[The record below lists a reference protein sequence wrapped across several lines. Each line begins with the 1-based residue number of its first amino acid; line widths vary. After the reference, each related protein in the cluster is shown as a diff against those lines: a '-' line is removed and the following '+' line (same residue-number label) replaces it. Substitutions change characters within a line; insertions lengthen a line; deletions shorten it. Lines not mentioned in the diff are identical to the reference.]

1 MREIKFKDYSKHKEN
16 GKISITEYTL
26 EELWGEDS
34 WQGVTNWEHLGTCQF
49 TGLQDRA
56 GKDIYEGDILT
67 DDTELINPNRKRI
80 FEVFWSKDSGW
91 LVSDNWCLSG
101 DSLSYYAERLEII
114 GNIHQNKEL
123 LK

>member
-1 MREIKFKDYSKHKEN
+1 MREILFRAWQDDQDMIYQKMSGVQGALEFYKKLYYDN
-16 GKISITEYTL
+16 EYL
-26 EELWGEDS
+26 M
-34 WQGVTNWEHLGTCQF
+34 QF